1 MHKQS
6 KGQQG
11 SIGIMEVSDIES
23 KGSTDSN
30 QKNQHRGDQGVKIR
44 RLSKARINR
53 VLVIERKGIRAEI
66 TYCTN

>member
-30 QKNQHRGDQGVKIR
+30 QKNQHRGDQGIKIR
-44 RLSKARINR
+44 RLPKQES
-53 VLVIERKGIRAEI
+53 IEFQYLKEKENRAEF